1 MQKGLLFIVLLFFAL
16 GLNAQEIPEQRFEAG
31 LIAGFNMSQLDG
43 DDLIGFHKIGIN
55 TGGRVSARLSKRL
68 RLNMEMLFSQQGSSY
83 ATTDNPSAP
92 IDKIKLNFV
101 EAPVFLSYEEWR
113 FHAYTGASY
122 GRLFD
127 YYVEEIT
134 GADVTDITEYTP
146 DIFTFF
152 IGTTFYFNEKW
163 GLDIRWSKYLNSL
176 RAEVGSEALLGR
188 TISIRGI
195 YLL

>member
-92 IDKIKLNFV
+92 IDKGNFKSGYALV
-101 EAPVFLSYEEWR
+101 EDKKIAVINKF
-113 FHAYTGASY
+113 
-122 GRLFD
+122 FD
-127 YYVEEIT
+127 
-134 GADVTDITEYTP
+134 TEAR
-146 DIFTFF
+146 I
-152 IGTTFYFNEKW
+152 
-163 GLDIRWSKYLNSL
+163 NSL
-176 RAEVGSEALLGR
+176 LEILSGFEVDKEQLTEESAKFFKEFQR
-188 TISIRGI
+188 VIDHQK
-195 YLL
+195 